1 MKATIRVS
9 SGVLA
14 SRHWS
19 RPSYLTPIPLLY
31 ALSVG
36 SVAEAPARTRL
47 AAQFNRWAASRT

>member
-1 MKATIRVS
+1 MKTTIRIS

-14 SRHWS
+14 NRHWS
-19 RPSYLTPIPLLY
+19 RPSYLAPIQLLH

-47 AAQFNRWAASRT
+47 AAQFNR